1 MQKELEVS
9 RTLHFDDLKSLA
21 NVAAPCISVYV
32 PLESAPNTTRREH
45 IRLKSA
51 VRRAEEL
58 AGQWKLA
65 PADFRALVE
74 PLNTITGD
82 SENWRFQPES
92 TLVILRSPDVFRAF
106 EVRQHFDDSVCI
118 GHHFHLFPLIPAL
131 QRQKAEFYILA
142 LSLKH
147 ARLLRCT
154 DRTSEEVPL
163 PPDTPGSL
171 EDWLNTR
178 HPRKA
183 GNPGPAPQEAVE
195 EPAGSFTSS
204 ADRDNKHPH
213 IANFYRVVSN
223 AVSDTLK
230 DRTAPLVAAGVE
242 HELVIYRDVN
252 TYPHLIENGVV
263 GSPDSLKGAEL
274 HGRALEIVQ
283 ERLKQPVEKALANF
297 EKSGGSDRAAT
308 DAPKI
313 IKAAFEGRVAHLF
326 VAEGAKFMGIFD
338 KGTMH
343 VQQNGPRSEDL
354 VNAAALQTIAYGGD
368 VFTLRREQV
377 PGNGLMA
384 ATLRF

>member
-131 QRQKAEFYILA
+131 QRQKAECPPATVHRPYI
-142 LSLKH
+142 
-147 ARLLRCT
+147 
-154 DRTSEEVPL
+154 
-163 PPDTPGSL
+163 G
-171 EDWLNTR
+171 
-178 HPRKA
+178 
-183 GNPGPAPQEAVE
+183 GGP
-195 EPAGSFTSS
+195 S
-204 ADRDNKHPH
+204 
-213 IANFYRVVSN
+213 
-223 AVSDTLK
+223 
-230 DRTAPLVAAGVE
+230 AAGYPRQPGGLAE
-242 HELVIYRDVN
+242 HAA
-252 TYPHLIENGVV
+252 P
-263 GSPDSLKGAEL
+263 
-274 HGRALEIVQ
+274 
-283 ERLKQPVEKALANF
+283 
-297 EKSGGSDRAAT
+297 EKSRKSGSRAA
-308 DAPKI
+308 
-313 IKAAFEGRVAHLF
+313 
-326 VAEGAKFMGIFD
+326 
-338 KGTMH
+338 
-343 VQQNGPRSEDL
+343 
-354 VNAAALQTIAYGGD
+354 GG
-368 VFTLRREQV
+368 
-377 PGNGLMA
+377 G
-384 ATLRF
+384 